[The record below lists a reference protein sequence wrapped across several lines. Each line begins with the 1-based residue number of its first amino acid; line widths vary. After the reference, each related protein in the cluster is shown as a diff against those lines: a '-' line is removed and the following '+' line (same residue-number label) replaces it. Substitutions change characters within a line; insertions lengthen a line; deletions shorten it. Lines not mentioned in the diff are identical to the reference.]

1 MNLIQ
6 SSGNGRE
13 DNERNNEKED
23 HNLIYATNC
32 TIRISFLAPISY
44 LNNIKIKILSKYF
57 IKNNMAIKIGE

>member
-23 HNLIYATNC
+23 RNLIYATNC

-44 LNNIKIKILSKYF
+44 LNNKIFIKIKNQNIL
-57 IKNNMAIKIGE
+57 